1 MGGGVGNVEELKVR
15 VVLGL
20 AVDESRAFPHFMKN
34 PRTLVA
40 TELAGTIAL
49 EEVLLVL
56 EVRPQT
62 QGLSSKQ
69 STPLLLWN

>member
-15 VVLGL
+15 VVQGL
-20 AVDESRAFPHFMKN
+20 AVDESRAFPHLMEN
-34 PRTLVA
+34 PRALVA
-40 TELAGTIAL
+40 TELAGTITL

-56 EVRPQT
+56 EVRPQS